1 MASLVSKVNASSPYC
16 NPTGSCYYP
25 NGDHQV
31 YQYYNTNMT
40 GHRVGT
46 APSGDLKLDT
56 YATVG
61 KDMVRVLAGVRITTG
76 TWQITINDLS
86 SVGLTASGSLNIHA
100 WGFPFTGNFGEI
112 DYPTDLGWYAH
123 AYSGNSVTFPVF
135 QTDTVTAYAFEF
147 YVG

>member
-1 MASLVSKVNASSPYC
+1 
-16 NPTGSCYYP
+16 
-25 NGDHQV
+25 
-31 YQYYNTNMT
+31 MT